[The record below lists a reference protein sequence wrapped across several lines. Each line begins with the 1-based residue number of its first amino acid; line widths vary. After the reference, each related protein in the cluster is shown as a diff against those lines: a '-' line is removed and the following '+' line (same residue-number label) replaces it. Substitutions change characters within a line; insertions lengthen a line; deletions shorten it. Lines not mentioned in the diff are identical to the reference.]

1 MAERAPGR
9 RGEGGSPGATPG
21 RDRARLV
28 GRVLAGAILVAP
40 FLALLYGPDAG
51 LAVMALALGATAFL
65 TRDAARGAEAD
76 LRRWLL
82 VATAVNGTLAAACV
96 VVLIARLA

>member
-1 MAERAPGR
+1 MAQRAPGR
-9 RGEGGSPGATPG
+9 TGDDGSPTAKSGT
-21 RDRARLV
+21 DRARLL

-51 LAVMALALGATAFL
+51 LAVMALALAATALL
-65 TRDAARGAEAD
+65 TGDAARSAKAT

-82 VATAVNGTLAAACV
+82 VATAVNGTLAATCV